1 MINLIEV
8 SITAGILNKYNL
20 MIIPNEN
27 ICYLNNKKY
36 SIEKEIIDRILAL
49 ISLWEIEYSTKDGI
63 DLEEFTITITTT
75 DSVDKIH
82 GKGIYPNN
90 YKRLLDIIGEING

>member
-1 MINLIEV
+1 MINLIEI

-20 MIIPNEN
+20 MIIPDEN

-36 SIEKEIIDRILAL
+36 SIKKEIIDSIISL
-49 ISLWEIEYSTKDGI
+49 ISLWKSEYGTKEGI

-75 DSVDKIH
+75 NKTDKIH

-90 YKRLLDIIGEING
+90 YKKLIDIIGEING

>member
-49 ISLWEIEYSTKDGI
+49 ISLWEIEYGTKDGI
-63 DLEEFTITITTT
+63 DLEEFTTT